1 MEQLENC
8 HMVCKIRY
16 GEFNENGRIFQLW
29 LKELVVNGHFT

>member
-8 HMVCKIRY
+8 HMVCKMRY

-29 LKELVVNGHFT
+29 LKELIGNGPCT